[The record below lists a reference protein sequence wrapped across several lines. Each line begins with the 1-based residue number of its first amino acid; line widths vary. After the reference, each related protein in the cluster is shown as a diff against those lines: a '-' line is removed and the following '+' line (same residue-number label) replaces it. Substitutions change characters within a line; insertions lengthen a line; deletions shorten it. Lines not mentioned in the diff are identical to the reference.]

1 MSELAAV
8 LEKRR
13 RKSEVKGAI
22 VENVPGVTIAD
33 AIHTTNNDKKQVVD
47 NDDDNGNE
55 YDDNNNSGAGNE
67 LQKILRRR
75 RRKSETASS
84 VIVKE
89 GKISDADAIH
99 THHEYN
105 KSDSTEANINMVE
118 AHLRSL
124 ETKAEKGRKDLLK
137 VETEISKNERRLSQM
152 SINNDDYE
160 EENDNTTGE
169 TLETSSSIEVG
180 KDENIAP
187 SPTALESNAT
197 AKVDN
202 EEILESPTLTTT
214 SNDKTANDNEAT
226 EDDNR
231 PSIEENQKEDATDNK
246 EEQSELDTHDDG
258 NNDNNNDD
266 NNKEE
271 EEQVEEEEEQVEE
284 EGQPKEDP
292 HLGKIEAKPGFWVTD
307 NELAQ
312 LRIFLPGF
320 KKVANERLYKVLPN
334 LMAKTSKNVNTKKSN
349 LDNRP
354 RWKN

>member
-55 YDDNNNSGAGNE
+55 HDDNNNSGAGNE

-105 KSDSTEANINMVE
+105 KSDSTEVNINMVE

-152 SINNDDYE
+152 SINNDDYEEEE

-214 SNDKTANDNEAT
+214 SNDNEAT

-292 HLGKIEAKPGFWVTD
+292 HKGKIEAKPGFWVTD

>member
-1 MSELAAV
+1 MTSSPIL
-8 LEKRR
+8 LP
-13 RKSEVKGAI
+13 S
-22 VENVPGVTIAD
+22 IAD
-33 AIHTTNNDKKQVVD
+33 P
-47 NDDDNGNE
+47 
-55 YDDNNNSGAGNE
+55 
-67 LQKILRRR
+67 
-75 RRKSETASS
+75 
-84 VIVKE
+84 
-89 GKISDADAIH
+89 
-99 THHEYN
+99 
-105 KSDSTEANINMVE
+105 
-118 AHLRSL
+118 
-124 ETKAEKGRKDLLK
+124 
-137 VETEISKNERRLSQM
+137 
-152 SINNDDYE
+152 
-160 EENDNTTGE
+160 TGE

-214 SNDKTANDNEAT
+214 SNDNEAI

-258 NNDNNNDD
+258 NNDNNNDG

-284 EGQPKEDP
+284 EGRPKEDP
-292 HLGKIEAKPGFWVTD
+292 HKGKIEAKPGFWVTD

-334 LMAKTSKNVNTKKSN
+334 LMAKTSKNVSN